1 MLEEK
6 GFSPYSILP
15 NKAKFSLVT
24 DYSCV
29 KTQSNRLLHSPLFLM
44 LVPKNPAAPFAI
56 GRLREWFNCHLL
68 VRLDAPTDSLQF
80 SLSYL
85 LPFSNTFPGNFTPL
99 HKVPIFRAES
109 VLVSHTG
116 FCLFFSHLRVPQF
129 CCSPAWEPNPEP
141 PRENS
146 SYDEVNRDCLPR
158 CTHTLS
164 GKGNQCHLML
174 GTRT

>member
-15 NKAKFSLVT
+15 NKATFSLVT

-29 KTQSNRLLHSPLFLM
+29 ETQSNCLLHSPLFLV
-44 LVPKNPAAPFAI
+44 LAPKNPAAPFAI
-56 GRLREWFNCHLL
+56 GRLRDWLDCHLL

-85 LPFSNTFPGNFTPL
+85 LPFINTFPGNFTPL
-99 HKVPIFRAES
+99 HKVLIFRAES

-116 FCLFFSHLRVPQF
+116 LCLFFSHLGVPQS
-129 CCSPAWEPNPEP
+129 CCSQAPSHPGRTPAMM
-141 PRENS
+141 R
-146 SYDEVNRDCLPR
+146 
-158 CTHTLS
+158 
-164 GKGNQCHLML
+164 
-174 GTRT
+174 